1 MSYIDD
7 RGNHIKELHK
17 LYNNNISDIIQT
29 LINVPEI
36 ARLQQISETSGATM
50 TKFMGFYSQYS
61 ILDHCVGVALI
72 LDKFT
77 KEDKQVIAGL
87 LHGINKPAFSEAIRH
102 MSVPFEEKSVYEVVV
117 ASDEVFDYL
126 LKHNIELK
134 DVSDYFIYP
143 LVKTKG
149 NRMDANSIENILH
162 TSYVLTNINKRQLKE
177 IYEDITVTKNEEDL
191 PEFAFNTYAIG
202 EKFCEMSLEVAKKY
216 RSYEAKISI
225 KAVATL
231 LELMLKRGEINRE
244 DLYKY
249 GDKAIYEIGVNSSDK
264 RISNGW
270 KELKKLNRVYTK
282 FNPVD
287 DRFCVKVDVNVK
299 YVDPLVKLKGGFI
312 RASKVSLNL
321 KENIAQFENT
331 DTDLYMYGDFVI

>member
-1 MSYIDD
+1 MNYEND
-7 RGNHIKELHK
+7 RRNTVKEIQTV
-17 LYNNNISDIIQT
+17 YNKNISDIIQT
-29 LINVPEI
+29 LARAPEI
-36 ARLQQISETSGATM
+36 ARLQQVSETSGTTM
-50 TKFMGFYSQYS
+50 TKFMGFDSQYS

-87 LHGINKPAFSEAIRH
+87 LHGINKSAFSEAIRH
-102 MSVPFEEKSVYEVVV
+102 MSMPFEEKSVYEVVV

-134 DVSDYFIYP
+134 DVCDYSIYP
-143 LVKTKG
+143 LVKAKG
-149 NRMDANSIENILH
+149 NRLDANSIENILH
-162 TSYVLTNINKRQLKE
+162 TSYVLNNINKRQLKE
-177 IYEDITVTKNEEDL
+177 IYEDITVTKNEDDL

-216 RSYEAKISI
+216 RSYEAKIAI

-270 KELKKLNRVYTK
+270 KELKKLDKVYTK
-282 FNPVD
+282 FNPVENK
-287 DRFCVKVDVNVK
+287 FCVKADLKVR
-299 YVDPLVKLKGGFI
+299 YVDPLVRLKGGFI